1 MSESAGP
8 IAADVWAMEVI
19 ERNGADLLKYL
30 ARRLREPADAADVL
44 SNVLVVIWQRR
55 TALPG
60 GAESAR
66 MWSYGVARNALREH
80 HRRSVRRTALAD
92 ALRSRIR
99 DDLSSHGDRD
109 DPLQAVARA
118 ERSDD
123 VRLALA
129 TLREHDRELIMLV
142 HWDGLTL
149 SQAASLLGIN
159 PSTAR
164 TRYARAKERLATT
177 LAEHR
182 QAADL
187 RPHGRTTKFHQ
198 RLEDEPETSS

>member
-1 MSESAGP
+1 MTENAGP
-8 IAADVWAMEVI
+8 IAADIWAMEVI

-55 TALPG
+55 NVLPRE
-60 GAESAR
+60 AEPAR
-66 MWSYGVARNALREH
+66 MWSYGVARNALRG
-80 HRRSVRRTALAD
+80 HRRHVVRQTALAD

-99 DDLSSHGDRD
+99 DDLLSHSDRD
-109 DPLQAVARA
+109 DPLRAVADT
-118 ERSDD
+118 ERRHD

-129 TLREHDRELIMLV
+129 TLRERDRELIMLV

-149 SQAASLLGIN
+149 TQAASLLGIN
-159 PSTAR
+159 PSTGR
-164 TRYARAKERLATT
+164 TRYARAKERLATI

-182 QAADL
+182 QTAAL
-187 RPHGRTTKFHQ
+187 RPHGRTIKIQ